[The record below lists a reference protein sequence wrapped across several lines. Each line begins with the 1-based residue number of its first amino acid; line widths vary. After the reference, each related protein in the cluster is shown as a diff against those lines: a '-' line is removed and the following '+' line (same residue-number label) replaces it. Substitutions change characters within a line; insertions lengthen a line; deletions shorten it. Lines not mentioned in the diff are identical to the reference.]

1 MDSLLIIHD
10 PLKPLNKSSHNFDV
24 IEYSCRVAKNMY
36 SRVILGVSVNE
47 SSSRCRIVK
56 NFIDIVKILLSTL
69 NVAHKA
75 IFLRGKYH
83 VTIFNP
89 NEDVISLLI
98 LVTIRKMFFQK
109 WRIISRFI
117 CTRDRRLVEGS
128 GFFETLICKILKM
141 ITRPDDKLCAETREH
156 AKKLSQRTSM
166 FIEFVPYPPIDAD
179 LGVSNKESS
188 KIKILLPGAARE
200 DKGLDE
206 LPSFVEKF
214 QNLDI
219 EVLFFLQKAHN
230 SWVTYPDII
239 AKLEAMTN
247 LQILPQY
254 LSNEDLTLIINE
266 CDILLLPYRSSVYH
280 LRGSGFARRGM
291 YMGKLI
297 IAHDDTSIAND
308 AARSELLAPKV
319 VSEIFKRVKEQ
330 SIINYKVGRELAAES
345 NLIWARILK

>member
-10 PLKPLNKSSHNFDV
+10 PLKPHNKSSHNFDI
-24 IEYSCRVAKNMY
+24 IEYSLRVAANMY

-47 SSSRCRIVK
+47 TRSRLKIVK
-56 NFIDIVKILLSTL
+56 NFIDVAKIVLSTL
-69 NVAHKA
+69 NVAYQA
-75 IFLRGKYH
+75 FFLRCRYH

-89 NEDVISLLI
+89 NEDVISLLVLI
-98 LVTIRKMFFQK
+98 TIRKIFFQK

-128 GFFETLICKILKM
+128 RFFETLICKILKR
-141 ITRPDDKLCAETREH
+141 ITRPDDKLCAETRDH
-156 AKKLSQRTSM
+156 AKELSLRTSM
-166 FIEFVPYPPIDAD
+166 FIEFVPYPPIDTD
-179 LGVSNKESS
+179 LGFSQRDFR

-206 LPSFVEKF
+206 LQSFVEKF
-214 QNLDI
+214 QNQNI
-219 EVLFFLQKAHN
+219 EVMFVVQEAHN
-230 SWVTYPDII
+230 AWVAYPDII
-239 AKLEAMTN
+239 AKLKAMSN

-254 LSNEDLTLIINE
+254 LSNEDLNLVINE
-266 CDILLLPYRSSVYH
+266 CDILLLPYRSSVYR

-319 VSEIFKRVKEQ
+319 VSEIFKSLVER
-330 SIINYKVGRELAAES
+330 SLINYKIGRELAAES
-345 NLIWARILK
+345 HLIWARILK